1 MPPLPPSPTSSPGDR
16 PASLAVAAAAD
27 AARGASP
34 RASASPPSATLA
46 SASSL
51 APAPADW
58 AWLPAAS
65 VPEWEHILGTASR
78 ARSSGGGSGNGG
90 SPAGGGFSLSSGG
103 GGGDAVGDG
112 APWPLRLRIVHEWRA
127 APGGGLGSGSRGSS
141 GTVGGSSRPLRA
153 LVPSSDEAFAVAVAS
168 TVRVWHLGG
177 PTCVAEYAQHAGAP
191 TAAALLPTRLF
202 ASAGASSSAAGLGL
216 FASAEL
222 HAALVVSG
230 DATGA
235 LHVWRAASGERIAV
249 LQDASG
255 SSSGSGGTSSS
266 FSASSSPS
274 SSALSPAASPTAAA
288 AAAASGASGASA
300 AVSASSDD
308 AAVTCVRAL
317 DGGWGGRVVAGLQ
330 DGRLRFADASA
341 GRALHA
347 WRVAPPGSEA
357 GGAPA
362 VRSLALCPG
371 AAAPTQPLSAEPPS
385 GAGDGAAYIAA
396 GLSSGVI
403 TLLDA
408 RAGGVVRPFR
418 CLFVPVRALFRRC
431 AVLTLC
437 CASRARVACLAPRR
451 WPPGARTRA
460 A

>member
-16 PASLAVAAAAD
+16 PAALAAAAAAD

-34 RASASPPSATLA
+34 RASASPAGALA

-51 APAPADW
+51 TPAPADW

-78 ARSSGGGSGNGG
+78 TRSSGGGSGNGG
-90 SPAGGGFSLSSGG
+90 SPGGGGFSLGSGGG
-103 GGGDAVGDG
+103 GGGDASGDG

-127 APGGGLGSGSRGSS
+127 APGGGSGSGSRGSS
-141 GTVGGSSRPLRA
+141 SGAAGGSSRPLRA

-177 PTCVAEYAQHAGAP
+177 PACVAEYAQHAGAP

-202 ASAGASSSAAGLGL
+202 ASAAASSSAAGLGL

-255 SSSGSGGTSSS
+255 SSSSGGGAS

-274 SSALSPAASPTAAA
+274 SSALSPAASPTATAA
-288 AAAASGASGASA
+288 AAPAASGASA

-308 AAVTCVRAL
+308 AAVTCLRAL

-330 DGRLRFADASA
+330 DGRLRFADAAA

-371 AAAPTQPLSAEPPS
+371 AAAPTQPLGAEPPS

-408 RAGGVVRPFR
+408 RAGGVVRPFGYPL
-418 CLFVPVRALFRRC
+418 LFV
-431 AVLTLC
+431 C
-437 CASRARVACLAPRR
+437 C
-451 WPPGARTRA
+451 
-460 A
+460 